1 MLKFTSVRS
10 SEPQVRNP
18 TGLKKQS
25 PNSGF
30 HKTMTNLLEPIP
42 LPFPSYQLVKD
53 SSATILNKHQFYAWK
68 RPAHLRPHWLV
79 VSDLGPAVL
88 IDPRD
93 TTRVFS
99 IKFPFDAR
107 RVQHCGP
114 IICEAAYDTQEAT
127 LYVWD
132 ILVWEKEEI
141 HSKQNYS
148 DRWKLLQYVATTILD
163 ANHPNSEIR
172 IQLPVWESLAAV
184 CGTPP
189 EKEYAV
195 EFQPE
200 KAGQRRFL
208 WLAPKK
214 AEIYRPQT
222 HHERAMVAK
231 NSVEQKPMF
240 VDDSDQVGVAEQVVP
255 SVQELK
261 QTATIT
267 KTYTQGILTK
277 DLRSKLPDTYLL
289 TSISGDS
296 LGLPAIRRLD
306 LSKQLRIYF
315 TTHESCTVGIQW
327 YEPFQKYEV
336 KQLVEISAPAE
347 A

>member
-25 PNSGF
+25 ANSGF
-30 HKTMTNLLEPIP
+30 HKTITNLLEPIP
-42 LPFPSYQLVKD
+42 LPFPSYQIVKENA
-53 SSATILNKHQFYAWK
+53 SSILSKHQFYAWK
-68 RPAHLRPHWLV
+68 RPAHLRPQWLI

-88 IDPRD
+88 VDPRD
-93 TTRVFS
+93 TTRIFT
-99 IKFPFDAR
+99 IKFPFDVR

-114 IICEAAYDTQEAT
+114 IVCEGAYDAQEAT

-141 HSKQNYS
+141 YTKQNYS
-148 DRWKLLQYVATTILD
+148 DRWKLLQHVATTILD

-172 IQLPVWESLAAV
+172 IQLPVWESLASV
-184 CGTPP
+184 CGTIP

-200 KAGQRRFL
+200 KAGLRRYL

-214 AEIYRPQT
+214 TETYHPQT

-231 NSVEQKPMF
+231 HAIETKPMF
-240 VDDSDQVGVAEQVVP
+240 VDDPETVSEKQVVLP
-255 SVQELK
+255 QE
-261 QTATIT
+261 T
-267 KTYTQGILTK
+267 KTVITQKTHTQGILKK
-277 DLRSKLPDTYLL
+277 DLRSKLPDSYIL
-289 TSISGDS
+289 SSMSGEQ
-296 LGLPAIRRLD
+296 LGLPAVRRID
-306 LSKQLRIYF
+306 LSKQLRTYF
-315 TTHESCTVGIQW
+315 TTQESCMVSIQW
-327 YEPFQKYEV
+327 YEPFQKYEIKSMLGSGV
-336 KQLVEISAPAE
+336 PVES
-347 A
+347 

>member
-30 HKTMTNLLEPIP
+30 HKTITNLLEPMP
-42 LPFPSYQLVKD
+42 LPFPSYQIVKD
-53 SSATILNKHQFYAWK
+53 STATILSKHQFYAWK

-79 VSDLGPAVL
+79 LSDLGQAVL
-88 IDPRD
+88 VDPRD
-93 TTRVFS
+93 TTRVFT
-99 IKFPFDAR
+99 IKFPFDVR

-114 IICEAAYDTQEAT
+114 IVCEGAYDAQEAT

-141 HSKQNYS
+141 YTRQNYS
-148 DRWKLLQYVATTILD
+148 ERWKLLQHIATTILD

-172 IQLPVWESLAAV
+172 IQLPVWESLSAV
-184 CGTPP
+184 SGVVP

-214 AEIYRPQT
+214 AETYRPQT

-231 NSVEQKPMF
+231 NAIEPKSMFVEDPEPETSEVVLEPDIAVVQEQKP
-240 VDDSDQVGVAEQVVP
+240 
-255 SVQELK
+255 
-261 QTATIT
+261 TAP
-267 KTYTQGILTK
+267 KTYTQGMLKK
-277 DLRSKLPDTYLL
+277 DTRSKLPDSYIL
-289 TSISGDS
+289 TSLSGEA
-296 LGLPAIRRLD
+296 LGLPAIRRID
-306 LSKQLRIYF
+306 LSKHLRIHF
-315 TTHESCTVGIQW
+315 TTHESCTVVIQW
-327 YEPFQKYEV
+327 YEPFQKYEIRSIV
-336 KQLVEISAPAE
+336 
-347 A
+347 